1 MKKLGV
7 LLICGL
13 LLAGCSSPKFTSQV
27 TDGSKTIVSN
37 EKIKITK
44 QEYYEYLLET
54 YGSDQVLDEALKYI
68 SEKEVTDQKEIDKLV
83 KERSKTYAQYS
94 ECGLGEYAKS
104 MGYKDEKEY
113 QEQVIVPSVKQE
125 LLRKKYI
132 NEHYEDLMKEFNVC
146 AFKKIV
152 VEKESTALTVIKNSK
167 NATEFDKL
175 MKTYGE
181 KAEDCGIVTKNS
193 TSLDENLVKKISDF
207 SKVTKD
213 GVYKD
218 AVKLSDDTYAVIFI
232 YNTNHKK
239 NKANYQDSLSN
250 DEDITE
256 TIQSYYLKKYEFTI
270 NEENIKN
277 GIKEISDKYVN
288 N

>member
-94 ECGLGEYAKS
+94 EGGLGEYAKS

-152 VEKESTALTVIKNSK
+152 VEKESTALTVIKNS
-167 NATEFDKL
+167 
-175 MKTYGE
+175 
-181 KAEDCGIVTKNS
+181 

-250 DEDITE
+250 DENITE
-256 TIQSYYLKKYEFTI
+256 TIQSYYLKKYGFTI